1 MSEGTKVPYDEA
13 KKIAEELLVL
23 LGDRFERLEIAGSLR
38 RKKELVGDIE
48 LVGIPKPVQ
57 VQGLFGTYEVPS
69 IEPIVDLMR
78 AFGYT
83 VDKAGDKY
91 LKFVAEHQMSVDL
104 FLCGPKT
111 WGCIFMIRTG
121 SAEFTRRM
129 MTKKSFRGWCPD
141 NMQFCG
147 GRLWWEG
154 LPLETPEEEDVFREM
169 GLPYMLPEERE
180 LR

>member
-1 MSEGTKVPYDEA
+1 MSEGLKMPYAEA
-13 KKIAEELLVL
+13 KKIADDLLVL

-78 AFGYT
+78 SFGYT

-129 MTKKSFRGWCPD
+129 VTRKSYRGWCPD
-141 NMQFCG
+141 NMQFAI
-147 GRLWWEG
+147 GRLWGDEG
-154 LPLETPEEEDVFREM
+154 ALDTPEEEDVFREM

>member
-1 MSEGTKVPYDEA
+1 MSEGTKVPFEEA
-13 KKIAEELLVL
+13 KKIADELVVL
-23 LGDRFERLEIAGSLR
+23 LGEGFERLEIAGSLR

-57 VQGLFGTYEVPS
+57 VRGLFGTYEVPS

-78 AFGYT
+78 SFGYT

-129 MTKKSFRGWCPD
+129 VTRKSYRGWCPD
-141 NMQFCG
+141 NMQFAI
-147 GRLWWEG
+147 GRLWRDEG
-154 LPLETPEEEDVFREM
+154 ALDTPEEEDVFREM